1 MKKILVL
8 GGLMMCAPML
18 ANAGTCAAP
27 TQLASNATVSD
38 TTCGGE
44 IGINM
49 GGTIYG
55 HPSNVYSVTI
65 NHAVD
70 PLGPITLTGGN
81 REMALAPN
89 CNTAPVAIG
98 APGLDIHLISI
109 ADGSYVL
116 VVSTDPSIPP
126 TNPPAC
132 GTFDLWSG
140 FLPVV
145 LQSFAVE

>member
-65 NHAVD
+65 NHAAGT
-70 PLGPITLTGGN
+70 LGHISVTGAN
-81 REMALAPN
+81 REMSLAPN
-89 CNTAPVAIG
+89 CTTAPVAAG
-98 APGLDIHLISI
+98 APGLDIDAETV
-109 ADGSYVL
+109 ADGNYVL

-126 TNPPAC
+126 TNPPTC
-132 GTFDLWSG
+132 GTFDLATG
-140 FLPVV
+140 LLPVT
-145 LQSFAVE
+145 LQNFTVE

>member
-8 GGLMMCAPML
+8 GGLMLCAPML

-27 TQLASNATVSD
+27 TPLAGNSTVDD

-55 HPSNVYSVTI
+55 HPSNVFSVHI
-65 NHAVD
+65 DHAAD
-70 PLGPITLTGGN
+70 PLGHIAITGTN
-81 REMALAPN
+81 REMSLTSS
-89 CNTAPVAIG
+89 CTTAPIAAG
-98 APGLDIHLISI
+98 APGLDIDAQPVANGDYL
-109 ADGSYVL
+109 L

-126 TNPPAC
+126 TNPPTC
-132 GTFDLWSG
+132 GTFELVTG
-140 FLPVV
+140 PLPVA
-145 LQSFAVE
+145 LQSFTVE